1 MISANRLRAVYW
13 AISIWLGLGGPWV
26 FGRNANSLPRVLV
39 LYSYRSGMSWTD
51 SLARGIRSVLDD
63 PKNPLCDYRAEY
75 MDTKRL
81 SSDEYFEA
89 MKNLYRMRYSRD
101 EFAVIIACD
110 DDAFRFLR
118 KYRDELF
125 GETPVVFCGVNY
137 FAPEL
142 LDGFTNCTGV
152 VEAYD
157 LRATLHFALKVHPNT
172 KRVYVIN
179 DDTVTGVA
187 NRRRVD
193 EIAPDFTNRVVFTH
207 LHDLTMREL
216 ISELTTI
223 PSDSLVLLMSFNRDR
238 TGQEFRYRD
247 AAEMILPSV
256 PVPVY
261 GVWDFYLGRGIVGGC
276 LTSGESQGRSAAELA
291 RRILTGE
298 SASDIPVVTE
308 SPNCYMFD
316 YSQLVR
322 WKIPLSALPSGS
334 ILINQPRQ
342 QYQISRTAL
351 WIAGVILGVLLGLVV
366 ILIIEVIERR
376 RAQKV
381 LEETNRRLQ
390 KEMAERE
397 EAEKALRASE
407 EQMRQMQKLEALGR
421 LAGGVAHDFNNMLT
435 SVLGFS
441 KLALEQLPP
450 NSPVRSDLEEVVN
463 AAQRAVGVTRQLLAL
478 GRRQMLQAQPVDLN
492 KIVIGMDRLLR
503 HVLGEDIELVTLLAD
518 SLTPVLG
525 EAGYLEQVLLNLAVN
540 ARDAMPCGGK
550 LYITTSQVE
559 LQPGKQGVP
568 PDIRPGNYAQ
578 LEVRD
583 TGQGMTPDVLRRVAE
598 PFFTTKKPGEGSG
611 LGLSVVY
618 GIVRQLGGGVSIE
631 SEPNVGTTVRVWLVA
646 VPGAQVADTKSESQ
660 KMPRGSETI
669 LIVEDDDLVR
679 RYFTRVLEP
688 LGYRI
693 MQAENGHEAL
703 HQYRALVRHIDLL
716 LTDVV
721 MPGMSGRDLVRQ
733 FRAEKPDLKV
743 LYVTGFSKE
752 MPARS
757 GLAKSE
763 PMLLKPVTAEKLAI
777 TVRKVLDGYVDFD
790 ESGLGTR
797 AGC

>member
-13 AISIWLGLGGPWV
+13 AIAIWLGFCCALV
-26 FGRNANSLPRVLV
+26 LGRNVESLPRVLA
-39 LYSYRSGMSWTD
+39 LYSYRAGMSWTD
-51 SLARGIRSVLDD
+51 SLAHGIRSVLDD
-63 PKNPLCDYRAEY
+63 PKNPLCDYRAEF

-89 MKNLYRMRYSRD
+89 LKNLFRMRYSRD
-101 EFAVIIACD
+101 EFALIIACD

-125 GETPVVFCGVNY
+125 GTTPVVFCGVNY
-137 FAPEL
+137 FTPEL

-157 LRATLHFALKVHPNT
+157 LRATLDFALKVHPNT

-193 EIAPDFTNRVVFTH
+193 EIAPDYTNRVVFAH
-207 LHDLTMREL
+207 LHDTTMREL
-216 ISELTTI
+216 IAEVMAI
-223 PSDSLVLLMSFNRDR
+223 PSDSLLLLMSFNRDR
-238 TGQEFRYRD
+238 AGQEFRYRD
-247 AAEMILPSV
+247 AARMILSSAGV
-256 PVPVY
+256 PAY
-261 GVWDFYLGRGIVGGC
+261 GVWDFYLGSGIVGGC

-291 RRILTGE
+291 RRILMGE
-298 SASDIPVVTE
+298 SASNIPVVTE
-308 SPNCYMFD
+308 SPNRYMFD
-316 YSQLVR
+316 YRQLVR
-322 WKIPLSALPSGS
+322 WKIPLSALPPDSV
-334 ILINQPRQ
+334 LINQPRQ
-342 QYQISRTAL
+342 QYQISRNVL
-351 WIAGVILGVLLGLVV
+351 WFTGLALGVLVGLVV

-381 LEETNRRLQ
+381 LAETNRRLQ

-407 EQMRQMQKLEALGR
+407 EQVRQMQKLEALGR
-421 LAGGVAHDFNNMLT
+421 LAGGVAHDFNNILT

-441 KLALEQLPP
+441 KMALEQLPA

-492 KIVIGMDRLLR
+492 KIVTGMDRLLR
-503 HVLGEDIELVTLLAD
+503 HILGEDVELVTLLAD
-518 SLTPVLG
+518 NLPPVLG
-525 EAGYLEQVLLNLAVN
+525 DTGYLEQVLLNLAVN

-559 LQPGKQGVP
+559 LQPGKLGAP
-568 PDIRPGNYAQ
+568 PDIRPGIYVQ

-583 TGQGMTPDVLRRVAE
+583 TGQGMTPDVLRRAAE

-618 GIVRQLGGGVSIE
+618 GIVRQLGGGVSIQ

-646 VPGAQVADTKSESQ
+646 MPGAQVADTKSESQ

-669 LIVEDDDLVR
+669 LIVEDDELVR

-693 MQAENGHEAL
+693 MQAENGHDAL
-703 HQYRALVRHIDLL
+703 HQYGALVGQIDLL
-716 LTDVV
+716 MTDVV
-721 MPGMSGRDLVRQ
+721 MPGMSGRDLVRHL
-733 FRAEKPDLKV
+733 RGAKPDLKV

-752 MPARS
+752 MAGRS

-763 PMLLKPVTAEKLAI
+763 PTLLKPVTAEKLAL
-777 TVRKVLDGYVDFD
+777 TVRRVLDGQMSTAD
-790 ESGLGTR
+790 S
-797 AGC
+797 